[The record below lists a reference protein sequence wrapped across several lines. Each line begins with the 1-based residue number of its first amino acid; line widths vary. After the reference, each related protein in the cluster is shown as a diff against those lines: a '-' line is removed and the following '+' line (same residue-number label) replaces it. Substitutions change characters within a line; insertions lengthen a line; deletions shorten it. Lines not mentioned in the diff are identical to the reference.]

1 MTEPFNV
8 EVSTGNG
15 ASKWVRNVKS
25 HTIDELE
32 AALKESEI
40 ITVVDVDG
48 SKTVIDFGEVFMIR
62 AQDDNVFRRRTREV
76 KKRNGGR

>member
-1 MTEPFNV
+1 MPDPFHV

-25 HTIDELE
+25 HTIDELGQ
-32 AALKESEI
+32 ALKDSSI
-40 ITVVDVDG
+40 ITIVDSDG
-48 SKTVIDFGEVFMIR
+48 STTVIDFGEVFMIR
-62 AQDDNVFRRRTREV
+62 AQDDKVFKRRTKEV